1 MKIRK
6 WEDQILIE
14 VKNLTKKYGANTAV
28 DDVSFKIRNGR
39 IYGFLGPNGAGKST
53 TMNIIAG
60 SLAATSGSVQING
73 YDICNDPIEAKKQI
87 GYLPEIPPLYSDM
100 TAYEYLHFVAEAK
113 GVAPARAEKQ
123 VNEVMEQTGITHMK
137 SRMISKLSK
146 GYKQRVGIAQAMLG
160 NPDVIILDEPTVGL
174 DPQQIIEIR
183 ELIRRLG
190 QTKTV
195 ILSSHILAEIS
206 EVCDHII
213 IISRGKIVADDTL
226 EALEARAGDETVLQ
240 MSIKGDRSGI
250 LDVLSRYPN
259 IREYNVLKDADGI
272 VELELKLPRGLD
284 IRDELFFAMA
294 ERRYAVINIEQKTAS
309 LEEVFL
315 SLTDRTQGTQDK
327 HALRERK
334 RREKMLGNVKEEAP
348 APTQNEMGGDA
359 E

>member
-1 MKIRK
+1 M
-6 WEDQILIE
+6 IE

-28 DDVSFKIRNGR
+28 DNVSFKIRNGR

-60 SLAATSGSVQING
+60 SLAATSGTVQING
-73 YDICNDPIEAKKQI
+73 YDICNDPVEAKKQI
-87 GYLPEIPPLYSDM
+87 GYLPEIPPLYTDM

-113 GVAPARAEKQ
+113 GVGSARAEKQ

-137 SRMISKLSK
+137 DRLISGLSK

-226 EALEARAGDETVLQ
+226 QALEARAGDETVLQ
-240 MSIKGDRSGI
+240 MSVKGDRGGI
-250 LDVLSRYPN
+250 LDVLSGYPN
-259 IREYNVLKDADGI
+259 IREVNVLKDSDGT
-272 VELELKLPRGLD
+272 VELEIKLPRGTD
-284 IRDELFFAMA
+284 IRDDLFFAMA
-294 ERRYAVINIEQKTAS
+294 ERRYAVIHTQQMTAS

-315 SLTDRTQGTQDK
+315 SLTDRTQGTPDK
-327 HALRERK
+327 HAMREKK
-334 RREKMLGNVKEEAP
+334 RREKMLGNVKEDSSVPEQSH
-348 APTQNEMGGDA
+348 TGGDA

>member
-113 GVAPARAEKQ
+113 GVKPARAEKQ

-226 EALEARAGDETVLQ
+226 EALEARAGDQATLHMTV
-240 MSIKGDRSGI
+240 KGDKSGI
-250 LDVLSRYPN
+250 LDVLSHYPN
-259 IREYNVLKDADGI
+259 IRKASVLKDANGI
-272 VELELKLPRGLD
+272 VELEIHLPRGID

-315 SLTDRTQGTQDK
+315 SLTDKTQGTQDK
-327 HALRERK
+327 HTLRERK
-334 RREKMLGNVKEEAP
+334 RREKMLGNVKEEASAP
-348 APTQNEMGGDA
+348 AQNEMGGDA